1 MAVIRDRPILVG
13 DVCHF
18 GGRTGTVM
26 HIGLRST
33 RIRTPDRTVVSI
45 PNGQFATMTL
55 ENISGR
61 DKIWFHPT
69 LNLRRDTTSDQ
80 LLQVLA
86 SLREILTTHP
96 KVETGPI
103 PVRFVGVG
111 AYSLDVEVMCYIKTT
126 DYDQFLAIQQ
136 ELLLR
141 ILQAVE
147 QAGTRL
153 AGPLHVRLQIGS
165 APRASH

>member
-1 MAVIRDRPILVG
+1 MCRFG
-13 DVCHF
+13 D
-18 GGRTGTVM
+18 RTGTVI

-33 RIRTPDRTVVSI
+33 RLRTLDRTVVSV
-45 PNGQFATMTL
+45 PNSQFSTMSL

-69 LNLRRDTTSDQ
+69 LNLRRDTTSEQ
-80 LLQVLA
+80 LLRVLA
-86 SLREILTTHP
+86 SLREILTTNP

-111 AYSLDVEVMCYIKTT
+111 TYSLDVEINCYVKTT
-126 DYDQFLAIQQ
+126 DFDDFLATQQ
-136 ELLLR
+136 DLLLR

-153 AGPLHVRLQIGS
+153 AVPLQES
-165 APRASH
+165 FESKDAPRAQL